1 VPFPAQTFDPGPRQG
16 RLPTDPMLVN
26 GPTVNHA
33 AIDALYPPGTLQ
45 RNTGTVNFDNPDR
58 TVAWSR
64 QYSIGY
70 ERQLTSSTGVS
81 FDYIRSEQRDQY
93 MSMDLN
99 PPLRATP
106 LATGSITRTN
116 PIVGSVG
123 EFVSRVNNIVNA
135 GWIDYDTLQVA
146 VTQRPTRGLMGRA
159 SYAFSRGK
167 GNTSTGQADTIN
179 SQYLSEL
186 RLDGPEVGP
195 TSVDRPHILT
205 LAASYDVPRTG
216 GLKVSSVFQARSGT
230 PFSLVNTAVDA
241 DRNGLTANEYLP
253 AGTYR
258 GTGTDPYEV
267 DYQGGR
273 NGARGPNYM
282 SFDLRAGY
290 QFRLAGGRTLNAFL
304 DVFNLGNRA
313 NFATPAGDLRQSATF
328 LNLRSISPSSFTQT
342 IQLNVRFAF

>member
-1 VPFPAQTFDPGPRQG
+1 
-16 RLPTDPMLVN
+16 MLLN
-26 GPTVNHA
+26 GPVVNHA

-58 TVAWSR
+58 AVAWSR

-70 ERQLTSSTGVS
+70 ERQLTASTAVS

-99 PPLRATP
+99 PPLRSTP

-123 EFVSRVNNIVNA
+123 EFAGRVNNIVNA
-135 GWIDYDTLQVA
+135 GWIDYDTFQVA
-146 VTQRPTRGLMGRA
+146 VTQRPTRGLTGRV
-159 SYAFSRGK
+159 SYAFSNGR

-179 SQYLSEL
+179 SQYLGEL

-205 LAASYDVPRTG
+205 IAASYDVPRTG
-216 GLKVSSVFQARSGT
+216 GLKVSGVFQGRSGT
-230 PFSLVNTAVDA
+230 PFSLVDTNFDA
-241 DRNGLTANEYLP
+241 DRNGLTGNEYLP

-258 GTGTDPYEV
+258 GNGDDPYEV
-267 DYQGGR
+267 DYDGGR
-273 NGARGPNYM
+273 NGARGPNYL
-282 SFDLRAGY
+282 SVDLRAGY
-290 QFRLAGGRTLNAFL
+290 QFRLASNRTLNLFL
-304 DVFNLGNRA
+304 DVFNLGNRT
-313 NFATPAGDLRQSATF
+313 NFANPGTDRRQTSTF
-328 LNLRSISPSSFTQT
+328 LNLTSVSASSFTRT
-342 IQLNVRFAF
+342 IQLNARFGF